1 MSYVILSHATELDP
15 KETYHMEIAARQSH
29 STAMLSD
36 KTRQDSTRQG
46 TFLSNSPEFRGGGRD
61 VARTVW
67 ITSPEHVAIPW
78 CRQVEDVRV
87 GHGLALPPCYVCTV
101 STVKELT
108 ELSLCFSNSV
118 PLNKKPPS
126 TLLQVTTRRSP
137 SHLGRWSPS
146 QSTFASHP
154 EHSNHMPSKCPI
166 GFVCWKTSTKKCR
179 DAGPCTCNTWV
190 RSSWNVGSG
199 CAAQTLRCCDVAFK

>member
-1 MSYVILSHATELDP
+1 MYILYNYIEISRQLSGYTHIYIYVNPCSRYIYDDHMCTKSCHMSYYVMPQSWILRRPITWRLLLARATALQCSA
-15 KETYHMEIAARQSH
+15 TR
-29 STAMLSD
+29 LD

-87 GHGLALPPCYVCTV
+87 GYGLALPTCYVCTV

-118 PLNKKPPS
+118 PLNKSHRAPS
-126 TLLQVTTRRSP
+126 CRLPHAGL
-137 SHLGRWSPS
+137 HL
-146 QSTFASHP
+146 
-154 EHSNHMPSKCPI
+154 I
-166 GFVCWKTSTKKCR
+166 
-179 DAGPCTCNTWV
+179 
-190 RSSWNVGSG
+190 
-199 CAAQTLRCCDVAFK
+199 